1 MSQEELLKLLKI
13 EVKST
18 QKMIKLKSKETQVI
32 PTMVSIRSDGKK
44 ENISK
49 ESAKAMK
56 SRPGIDLICVIDVSG
71 SMSGTK
77 IELVK
82 KSLSYII
89 ELLGESDRISL
100 ITFEN
105 FATRLI
111 PLLRVVPKNIKQIE
125 EAIGT
130 LSGRGGTSIY
140 AGMEM
145 AFKTLNDKKY
155 KNNVESVFLLSDGLD
170 SGADSRIQNSLNSKI
185 DLLKKSAFSVHTFG
199 YGSDHDPKLMKNI
212 ADVRDG
218 NFFFIEKYE
227 TLDEAVAN
235 CMGGLFSV
243 IAEEINI
250 TVKSELKGNFA
261 DIKISKAFGDISI
274 FNATKN

>member
-1 MSQEELLKLLKI
+1 
-13 EVKST
+13 
-18 QKMIKLKSKETQVI
+18 
-32 PTMVSIRSDGKK
+32 
-44 ENISK
+44 
-49 ESAKAMK
+49 MK

-71 SMSGTK
+71 SMHGSK

-89 ELLGESDRISL
+89 ELLGETDRISL

-105 FATRLI
+105 FATRLT
-111 PLLRVVPKNIKQIE
+111 PLLRVVPANINKIE
-125 EAIGT
+125 EAIGS

-145 AFKTLNDKKY
+145 AFKTLEDKKY

-170 SGADSRIQNSLNSKI
+170 NGADSKISSVLNSKI
-185 DLLKKSAFSVHTFG
+185 ELLKKSAFSVHTFG

-250 TVKSELKGNFA
+250 TVKSELKGNFS
-261 DIKISKAFGDISI
+261 DIRIVKAFGDITH
-274 FNATKN
+274 FNSSKN